1 MQFVPGMQKRVL
13 GKVICEVMIATKL
26 AQKISDLGL
35 MTANQLAKRRGILL
49 RNHARDEFNIF
60 TAVHTR
66 LSVPIQSLPLPHI
79 AT

>member
-1 MQFVPGMQKRVL
+1 MHLVPGMQKRIL
-13 GKVICEVMIATKL
+13 GKIVCLVMIATKPS
-26 AQKISDLGL
+26 QEISDLGL